1 MGIGYT
7 AWSCQGFPILQ
18 PFTSLAQEWY
28 DFCFNFPIFCNHK
41 EGIQP
46 LFWWPQVYSIKH
58 DITDVKCLKPGLILA
73 IRKAIRLK
81 VNQSNNIQSFLLR
94 NYYMNLY
101 IDRNN
106 LAEWRFQC
114 HCSNAIVMTQLFA
127 SAHIKVQP
135 LIYVFLIMEESSV
148 WLGETLVSSQHL
160 SLASAP
166 SFGIAY
172 RLDKE
177 TCHHVG
183 NMPISLCYRQ

>member
-1 MGIGYT
+1 MIS
-7 AWSCQGFPILQ
+7 ASIFPFSVI
-18 PFTSLAQEWY
+18 
-28 DFCFNFPIFCNHK
+28 CK

-46 LFWWPQVYSIKH
+46 LFWWPQVYSSKH

-73 IRKAIRLK
+73 IRKVIRLK
-81 VNQSNNIQSFLLR
+81 VNQSNNIQSFLLI

-106 LAEWRFQC
+106 LAEWLFQC
-114 HCSNAIVMTQLFA
+114 HCYD
-127 SAHIKVQP
+127 SAFCLSHIKVQP

-148 WLGETLVSSQHL
+148 WLGETLGSSQHL